1 MNATLSLDL
10 PADLLQSARMT
21 LDDVRLE
28 LAIAL
33 FRAERLSM
41 GRAAELAG
49 LAVADFQGCLASR
62 RIGAHYDVDDALQD
76 VATLAKLR
84 KDS

>member
-1 MNATLSLDL
+1 
-10 PADLLQSARMT
+10 
-21 LDDVRLE
+21 
-28 LAIAL
+28 
-33 FRAERLSM
+33 
-41 GRAAELAG
+41 
-49 LAVADFQGCLASR
+49 VADFQGCLASR